1 MKTKLFALVSLIIL
15 LMASIAASAQDA
27 QTPCATADVLAA
39 EYRGM
44 VEGEWLQSV
53 ITTLNANIE
62 DNDTTNFL
70 GTARELRRILG
81 RLEANCRGLHFTN
94 ESEGMEPV
102 IGPVSIASG
111 IWRATF
117 TTAGFGSVE
126 LEVIS
131 GTCEDDGL
139 IFNAFQ
145 GDATDGMQAVVTTG
159 PGCEVLISVSNTS
172 EDWDLMFEAVK
183 LDE

>member
-1 MKTKLFALVSLIIL
+1 MKTKLFALIGLLIL
-15 LMASIAASAQDA
+15 LITSIAAAQDTEA
-27 QTPCATADVLAA
+27 PCATADVLAT

-44 VEGEWLQSV
+44 VQGEWLQTV

-70 GTARELRRILG
+70 GTARELRRVLA
-81 RLEANCRGLHFTN
+81 RLESNCRGLHFTN

-117 TTAGFGSVE
+117 TTAGFGSVK
-126 LEVIS
+126 LDVIS

-139 IFNAFQ
+139 IFNAFE
-145 GDATDGMQAVVTTG
+145 GDAADGMQSVVTTG